1 MLRLVGRYSQM
12 MKVLTPIVEEVW
24 RVICQQVEFYLY
36 MVNVFF
42 STDLL
47 DTEQNMESTRLNNH
61 KSPLLLH

>member
-1 MLRLVGRYSQM
+1 